1 MNWWCEMTNGLS
13 KTQTQVLTW
22 LVYLLITFLT
32 ICSGYFFLE
41 LSQIKQ
47 DYVTIEQYR
56 VDEKRSEDSFCRLEE
71 KIESMGIRIGNK
83 LDKIILQQ
91 R

>member
-1 MNWWCEMTNGLS
+1 MTDGLS

-32 ICSGYFFLE
+32 VCSGYFFIE
-41 LSQIKQ
+41 LSQVKK

-56 VDEKRSEDSFCRLEE
+56 VDEKRSSDSFCRLEE
-71 KIESMGIRIGNK
+71 KIESLGIRIVNK
-83 LDKIILQQ
+83 LDKIILRQQ
-91 R
+91 